1 MWFHNVIKF
10 LDEFLLNDKQL
21 KLDIRFFFTFLM
33 KMIIK
38 PNLRKDTEDGGG
50 WKMTVCFQ
58 LSVETNGKEYSFLII

>member
-58 LSVETNGKEYSFLII
+58 LSVETKKKYSFLVI